1 MKTENKNIN
10 RETWLNLMID
20 KSVPL
25 FDEAGFKISDIREKL
40 KASCSVMVGMRKSKK
55 FNAIGQH
62 LPTEW
67 NKDSNHELLISP
79 VLEDEI
85 TVVGVLIHEMVHAIQ
100 RHLYG
105 NDVQPHG
112 KEFRTIAL
120 AVGLQGK
127 MTATTES
134 PELKIKIE
142 KWIKEVGKYPHS
154 KVNFD
159 DRKKQ
164 STRNLL
170 LWCPDCNWS
179 LRTSNSN
186 LQRVTINK
194 CLCCQ
199 NDSLIPVSKIP
210 KQ

>member
-1 MKTENKNIN
+1 MENIN

-25 FDEAGFKISDIREKL
+25 FDDAGFKISDIREKL

-100 RHLYG
+100 RHYMAMMFNRMARSL
-105 NDVQPHG
+105 
-112 KEFRTIAL
+112 
-120 AVGLQGK
+120 
-127 MTATTES
+127 
-134 PELKIKIE
+134 E
-142 KWIKEVGKYPHS
+142 K
-154 KVNFD
+154 
-159 DRKKQ
+159 
-164 STRNLL
+164 
-170 LWCPDCNWS
+170 
-179 LRTSNSN
+179 
-186 LQRVTINK
+186 
-194 CLCCQ
+194 
-199 NDSLIPVSKIP
+199 
-210 KQ
+210 

>member
-1 MKTENKNIN
+1 MKIENKNIN

-67 NKDSNHELLISP
+67 NKNANHELLISP

-105 NDVQPHG
+105 NDVKPHG
-112 KEFRTIAL
+112 KEFRAIAL
-120 AVGLQGK
+120 AVGLEVK
-127 MTATTES
+127 MKATTES
-134 PELKIKIE
+134 PELAEKIK
-142 KWIKEVGKYPHS
+142 KWVSEIGKYPHN

-159 DRKKQ
+159 GRTKQ
-164 STRNLL
+164 TTRLL
-170 LWCPDCNWS
+170 KLECQHCGFICRAS
-179 LRTSNSN
+179 SGA
-186 LQRVTINK
+186 INNFGYPTH
-194 CLCCQ
+194 CG
-199 NDSLIPVSKIP
+199 DEMEIA
-210 KQ
+210 

>member
-25 FDEAGFKISDIREKL
+25 FDNAGFKISDIREKL

-112 KEFRTIAL
+112 KEFRKIAL
-120 AVGLQGK
+120 AVGLTGK

-134 PELKIKIE
+134 PELKIQIE
-142 KWIKEVGKYPHS
+142 KWVSEIGKYPHS
-154 KVNFD
+154 KVNFET
-159 DRKKQ
+159 RKKQ
-164 STRNLL
+164 TTRLL
-170 LWCPDCNWS
+170 KLECEHCGFICRAS
-179 LRTSNSN
+179 SGA
-186 LQRVTINK
+186 INNFGYPSH
-194 CLCCQ
+194 CG
-199 NDSLIPVSKIP
+199 DEMEIAA
-210 KQ
+210 

>member
-1 MKTENKNIN
+1 MKIENKNIN
-10 RETWLNLMID
+10 RETLLNLMID

-25 FDEAGFKISDIREKL
+25 FDEAGFKISDIRDKL

-67 NKDSNHELLISP
+67 NKNANHELLISP

-105 NDVQPHG
+105 NDVKPHG
-112 KEFRTIAL
+112 KEFRAIAL
-120 AVGLQGK
+120 AVGLEGK

-134 PELKIKIE
+134 PELAEKIK
-142 KWIKEVGKYPHS
+142 KWVSEIGKYPHN

-159 DRKKQ
+159 GRTKQ
-164 STRNLL
+164 TTRLL
-170 LWCPDCNWS
+170 KLECQHCGFICRAS
-179 LRTSNSN
+179 SGA
-186 LQRVTINK
+186 INNFGYPTH
-194 CLCCQ
+194 CG
-199 NDSLIPVSKIP
+199 DEMEIA
-210 KQ
+210 

>member
-1 MKTENKNIN
+1 MKIENKNIN

-25 FDEAGFKISDIREKL
+25 FDEAGFKISDIRDKL

-67 NKDSNHELLISP
+67 NKNANHELLISP

-85 TVVGVLIHEMVHAIQ
+85 TVVGVLIHEMVHAIK

-105 NDVQPHG
+105 NDVKPHG
-112 KEFRTIAL
+112 KEFRAIAL
-120 AVGLQGK
+120 AVGIEGK

-134 PELKIKIE
+134 PELAEKIK
-142 KWIKEVGKYPHS
+142 KWVSEIGKYQHN

-159 DRKKQ
+159 GRTKQ
-164 STRNLL
+164 TTRLL
-170 LWCPDCNWS
+170 KLECQHCGFICRAS
-179 LRTSNSN
+179 SGA
-186 LQRVTINK
+186 INNFGYPTH
-194 CLCCQ
+194 CG
-199 NDSLIPVSKIP
+199 D
-210 KQ
+210 

>member
-25 FDEAGFKISDIREKL
+25 FDNAGFKISDIREKL

-67 NKDSNHELLISP
+67 NKNKNHELLISP

-105 NDVQPHG
+105 NDVKPHG
-112 KEFRTIAL
+112 KEFRKIAL
-120 AVGLQGK
+120 AVGLEGK

-134 PELKIKIE
+134 PELVKKIN
-142 KWIKEVGKYPHS
+142 KWVSEIGKYPHD
-154 KVNFD
+154 KVNFEG
-159 DRKKQ
+159 RTKQ
-164 STRNLL
+164 TTRLL
-170 LWCPDCNWS
+170 KLECEHCGFICRAS
-179 LRTSNSN
+179 SGA
-186 LQRVTINK
+186 INK
-194 CLCCQ
+194 FGYPTHCG
-199 NDSLIPVSKIP
+199 DEMEIA
-210 KQ
+210 

>member
-1 MKTENKNIN
+1 
-10 RETWLNLMID
+10 
-20 KSVPL
+20 
-25 FDEAGFKISDIREKL
+25 
-40 KASCSVMVGMRKSKK
+40 MVGMRKSKK

-142 KWIKEVGKYPHS
+142 NWIKEVGKYPHS